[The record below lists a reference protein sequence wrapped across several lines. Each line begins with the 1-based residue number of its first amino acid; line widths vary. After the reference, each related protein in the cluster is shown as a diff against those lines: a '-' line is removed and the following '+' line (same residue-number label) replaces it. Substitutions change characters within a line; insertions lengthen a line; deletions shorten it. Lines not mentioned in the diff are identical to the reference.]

1 MNLQAHDI
9 RVAVLDLN
17 NGYPNQGMGNI
28 REILQRYAI
37 DNGIRLHV
45 EEFDVRQRQELP
57 DTSFNVYISSG
68 GPGSPFEDEG
78 TVWETTYFKLI
89 GDLCAH
95 NESALPGDRKF
106 VFFICHSF
114 QLACRYFRVGNVCL
128 RKSTSFGVF
137 PTHKTLAGQSERL
150 FAQLPEPFYT
160 VDSRD
165 WQVVEVDQQ
174 HLRAISAEILA
185 IEKERPHVPL
195 DRAVMAI
202 RFSPEMIGTQFHPE
216 ADANGMR
223 KHLLDE
229 TRKQKVIEQHGLA
242 KYEDMMLHLED
253 PDKIM
258 LTQHLVIPTFL
269 DVAFQSCYE
278 TQEAA
283 V

>member
-1 MNLQAHDI
+1 MNSQGHDM

-28 REILQRYAI
+28 RDILRRYAA
-37 DNGIRLHV
+37 DHGVRLHV
-45 EEFDVRQRQELP
+45 EEFDVRQRHELP

-68 GPGSPFEDEG
+68 GPGSPYEDEG
-78 TVWETTYFKLI
+78 SVWEEMYFKLI

-95 NESALPGDRKF
+95 NETALLADRKF
-106 VFFICHSF
+106 IFFICHSF
-114 QLACRYFRVGNVCL
+114 QLACRFFKVGNVCL
-128 RKSTSFGVF
+128 RKSPSFGVF
-137 PTHKTLAGQSERL
+137 PTHKTLSGHAEQL
-150 FAQLPEPFYT
+150 FVQLPDPFYT

-165 WQVVEVDQQ
+165 WQVVGADVS
-174 HLRAISAEILA
+174 HLHVIGAEILA
-185 IEKERPHVPL
+185 IEKEREHVPL
-195 DRAVMAI
+195 ERAVMAI

-229 TRKQKVIEQHGLA
+229 ARKQKVIEQHGLV
-242 KYEDMMLHLED
+242 KYEDMIQHLED

-269 DVAFQSCYE
+269 DVARQSCCE
-278 TQEAA
+278 THEA
-283 V
+283 VV